1 MDQKWLILWKEA
13 SAQNSDQRPSNGS
26 SVEFNDVTTGY
37 DPPPPPTHLPT
48 TKTKKNEK
56 IKSKVVV
63 MVSLYNY
70 TTFATE

>member
-37 DPPPPPTHLPT
+37 DPPPHPPPHHEN
-48 TKTKKNEK
+48 KKKWENQE
-56 IKSKVVV
+56 
-63 MVSLYNY
+63 
-70 TTFATE
+70 